1 MNVVSGNGQ
10 HTVDDPAAVE
20 HALTAAR
27 ELEEAGRAFE
37 AVDVLMEANR
47 LHRDP
52 ELERLLV
59 LTRHAALDDA
69 EPEAGFQSWPRELPD
84 PFPDLDGPPEVE
96 LRDLNGAILGGA
108 IVNHGCLIVR
118 GLADRMESESLS
130 RSIDRAFE
138 ACDARNSGTPLEQT
152 APWYVPFNPRP
163 EYPLTIGER
172 WWVRNGGGVWTA
184 DSPRVMFEVLDL
196 LERKG
201 LRGVLGDYLG
211 ERPGLSVKKC
221 TLRRVPVDSG
231 TDWHQDGAFLG
242 SDIRTVN
249 VWLTLTDC
257 GQDAPGLDVVPKRID
272 LVETGTDGA
281 QFDWS
286 VGPGAVERVSTDCG
300 VVRPMFR
307 AGDAVLFD
315 ERFLHRTGVS
325 PGMTTERYAIE
336 TWFFAPSHY
345 PHPQIPIAF

>member
-1 MNVVSGNGQ
+1 MDASSDNGQ
-10 HTVDDPAAVE
+10 DDLSSAVE
-20 HALTAAR
+20 RALRSAR
-27 ELEEAGRAFE
+27 ELEEAGRAFD
-37 AVDVLMEANR
+37 AVDVLMDANR
-47 LHRDP
+47 KYHDP
-52 ELERLLV
+52 ELERVLV

-69 EPEAGFQSWPRELPD
+69 EPEPGFATWPRKLSD
-84 PFPDLDGPPEVE
+84 PFPGVTGPPEVE
-96 LRDLNGAILGGA
+96 LHDLTGAILGGA
-108 IVNHGCLIVR
+108 IVNHGCLLVR
-118 GLADRMESESLS
+118 GLADGSETDALS

-138 ACDARNSGTPLEQT
+138 ACDARNSGTPLEKT

-163 EYPLTIGER
+163 EYSLTIGER

-201 LRGVLGDYLG
+201 IRAVLSDYLG
-211 ERPGLSVKKC
+211 ERPALSVKKC
-221 TLRRVPVDSG
+221 TLRRVPIDSG

-242 SDIRTVN
+242 PGIRTVN
-249 VWLTLTDC
+249 IWLTLSDC
-257 GQDAPGLDVVPKRID
+257 GEDAPGLDLVPKRLD
-272 LVETGTDGA
+272 LVDTGTDGA

-286 VGPGAVERVSTDCG
+286 VGPGAVERVASDCG
-300 VVRPMFR
+300 VVRPLFR
-307 AGDAVLFD
+307 AGDALLFD

-325 PGMTTERYAIE
+325 PGMTNERYAVE